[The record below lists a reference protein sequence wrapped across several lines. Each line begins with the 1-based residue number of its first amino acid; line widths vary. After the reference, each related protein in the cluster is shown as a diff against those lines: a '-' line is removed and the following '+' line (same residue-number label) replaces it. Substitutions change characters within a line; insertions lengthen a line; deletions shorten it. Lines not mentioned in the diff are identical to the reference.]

1 MNALLGHTATDDR
14 SSAARRLVPRSAV
27 FGALSAGGPGGVL
40 LVCAP
45 AGSGKT
51 VLLRSWAGGLGGR
64 VAWVSVERDEEDA
77 QHFWLSVVGAVA
89 DAVGGE
95 RLIERVG
102 ATPAFRGDAVTE
114 RLLSDL
120 RSLDEPLVLVID
132 DLHELRSADALRLL
146 EHFLSE
152 LPPGLRVALA
162 TRQDPGLGLHRLRL
176 TDRLTEIRASDL
188 RFSLDETRKLLEA
201 DGITLDDD
209 AVALLHER
217 TEGWVAG
224 LRLAAL
230 SLGKHPDPERFVS
243 EFTGSERTVAA
254 YLMAE
259 VLERQPAEVRELLLR
274 TCLLEQVSG
283 PVADFLT
290 GGAGSER
297 ILQQLEDANA
307 FVVSLDAGR
316 SIFRY
321 HHLFAELLR
330 LELRRTSPSMVA
342 TLHQAAARWCE
353 EHGSTVEAIRHA
365 QAAGDWSHAA
375 RLLADGHV
383 SLVLDGRTATLRA
396 LLAAFPDGAPDV
408 DAELALVFAK
418 GRQFES
424 SLDASATY
432 IALAQRLADTVPA
445 ERRWRFD
452 LELLEATLALARR
465 RGSVGTAV
473 EAMRAMEELL
483 ATQPVG
489 ELALSNDLRAAAL
502 MNLGIA
508 ELWSSRL
515 GDARSHLQQGLE
527 LARRIGRPYLQIGCL
542 AHLAMAAPLGGQ
554 RASVAYE
561 LSEQAIT
568 LARDY
573 GWTEDPVSAAALGTK
588 AIILL
593 WLGRFAEGE
602 RAIEQARRA
611 VRAES
616 DPGTELLIHHS
627 VGLLSMA
634 RGRFDEAFAAFEAA
648 EQMQMLLA
656 GEHAFSS
663 ERRSRIVQMHA
674 WAGDPSAA
682 RRALA
687 ALAGEEHDLAG
698 VRIAEA
704 AVHLAEGSPEQAVA
718 VLVPVIECREPALKA
733 DWGAIDASLLEALA
747 REQLRGRRAAE
758 ASIERALDLAEP
770 EGVLLPFILFPVG
783 ELLERHRD
791 QRTAHAALLSQILD
805 VLAGSPVPVGG
816 GAAPPHEELSEAEL
830 RVLRYLPS
838 NLKANEIAAELFVSS
853 NTVRTHLR
861 HIYGKL
867 DAHSRSEAVTRAREL
882 GLLAPASRV
891 R

>member
-1 MNALLGHTATDDR
+1 MDALLAHTATGDR
-14 SSAARRLVPRSAV
+14 SPAARRLVPRSAL
-27 FGALSAGGPGGVL
+27 FGVLSAGGPAGVL
-40 LVCAP
+40 LVCGP

-51 VLLRSWAGGLGGR
+51 VLLRSWAEGVAGR
-64 VAWVSVERDEEDA
+64 VAWVSVERGEEDA
-77 QHFWLSVVGAVA
+77 QHFWLSVVDAVA
-89 DAVGGE
+89 DAVVGE
-95 RLIERVG
+95 RLVERVG
-102 ATPAFRGDAVTE
+102 ATPAFRGDALLE

-132 DLHELRSADALRLL
+132 DLHELRSAEALRLL

-152 LPPGLRVALA
+152 LPAGLRVALA

-176 TDRLTEIRASDL
+176 TDRLTEIRAPDL
-188 RFSLDETRKLLEA
+188 RFSLDETRMLLEA
-201 DGITLDDD
+201 DGITLGDE

-230 SLGKHPDPERFVS
+230 SLAKHPDPERFVS

-259 VLERQPAEVRELLLR
+259 VLERQSAEVRELLLR
-274 TCLLEQVSG
+274 TSVVEQVTG

-290 GGAGSER
+290 GSSGSER

-316 SIFRY
+316 SAFRY

-342 TLHQAAARWCE
+342 TLHRAAARWYD
-353 EHGSTVEAIRHA
+353 EHGSTVDAIRHA
-365 QAAGDWSHAA
+365 QAASDWPYAA

-396 LLAAFPDGAPDV
+396 LLAAFPDGAPDI

-418 GRQFES
+418 GRLFEG
-424 SLDASATY
+424 SLDEGTTY
-432 IALAQRLADTVPA
+432 IAVAQRLADTVPA

-452 LELLEATLALARR
+452 LQLLEATLALARR
-465 RGSVGTAV
+465 RGNVGTAV

-483 ATQPVG
+483 TAQPGG

-515 GDARSHLQQGLE
+515 GDARRHLQEGLE
-527 LARRIGRPYLQIGCL
+527 LARKIGRPYLQIGCL
-542 AHLAMAAPLGGQ
+542 AHLAMAAPLTGQ
-554 RASVAYE
+554 RASVACE
-561 LSEQAIT
+561 LSEQAIAI
-568 LARDY
+568 ARDY
-573 GWTEDPVSAAALGTK
+573 GWTEDPVNAAALGTK
-588 AIILL
+588 AMILL
-593 WLGRFAEGE
+593 WLGRFAETE
-602 RAIEQARRA
+602 RVLEQAHRA
-611 VRAES
+611 VRAEG
-616 DPGTELLIHHS
+616 DPGTELIIHHS
-627 VGLLSMA
+627 IGLLSMA
-634 RGRFDEAFAAFEAA
+634 RRRFDEAFAAFETA
-648 EQMQMLLA
+648 ERMQMLLA
-656 GEHAFSS
+656 GEHAFSG

-674 WAGDPSAA
+674 RMGEPSAA

-687 ALAGEEHDLAG
+687 ALAREEHDLVG

-718 VLVPVIECREPALKA
+718 VLVPVIECRERALKA
-733 DWGAIDASLLEALA
+733 DWGAIDASLLDALA
-747 REQLRGRRAAE
+747 REQLGDRRAAE

-770 EGVLLPFILFPVG
+770 EGVLLPFILFPVRD
-783 ELLERHRD
+783 LLERHRHH
-791 QRTAHAALLSQILD
+791 RTAHATLLSEILD
-805 VLAGSPVPVGG
+805 VLAGSSVPTGG
-816 GAAPPHEELSEAEL
+816 AAAPPHEELSEAEL

-838 NLKANEIAAELFVSS
+838 NLKGIEIAAELFVST

-861 HIYGKL
+861 HIYAKL
-867 DAHSRSEAVTRAREL
+867 DAHSRAEAVTRAREL